1 MKQSSKAGFSF
12 AAASA
17 VLAFLTLPIAVSATP
32 PSAVTLV
39 YSEKTHTLGVAISH
53 TSHFLKS
60 HYIAFVDIKKNG
72 KTVESATYTSQPEK
86 KDFTYIYRI
95 DASEGDVI
103 EATVTCNF
111 FGSKSATLA
120 ILPAAAKTR

>member
-1 MKQSSKAGFSF
+1 MNRSSKIRFSF
-12 AAASA
+12 AAVSA
-17 VLAFLTLPIAVSATP
+17 VLVFIMLPISVPATP
-32 PSAVTLV
+32 PSAVTLS
-39 YSEKTHTLGVAISH
+39 YNEKTHTLDVAIRH